1 VNPQLTLWA
10 TFVRRAAA
18 ENKIKMVCGK
28 RLDKRVLQTQIE
40 NMKLEEIQTS
50 DIASPATSWRTIR
63 SELTFLG
70 VTYFIT
76 VFLGSMTIAAC
87 GPGCCFV
94 FYSVIAGVSG
104 LLMLRKPFVSRCA
117 CLGILMFSLY
127 GMWHEKEA
135 RDSWQTFHLRQQLDR
150 ANELLQKQNTA
161 ATNATNN

>member
-1 VNPQLTLWA
+1 L
-10 TFVRRAAA
+10 RA
-18 ENKIKMVCGK
+18 
-28 RLDKRVLQTQIE
+28 QIE
-40 NMKLEEIQTS
+40 NVKPEEMQPS
-50 DIASPATSWRTIR
+50 DIASPATSWRAIR

-104 LLMLRKPFVSRCA
+104 LLMLRKPFASRCI
-117 CLGILMFSLY
+117 CLGVLIFSLF

-135 RDSWQTFHLRQQLDR
+135 RDSWQTFHLRKQLDQ
-150 ANELLQKQNTA
+150 ANELLQKKILP
-161 ATNATNN
+161 

>member
-1 VNPQLTLWA
+1 
-10 TFVRRAAA
+10 
-18 ENKIKMVCGK
+18 MVCGK
-28 RLDKRVLQTQIE
+28 RLDNQVLLAQLKKVKPEETQAA
-40 NMKLEEIQTS
+40 

-104 LLMLRKPFVSRCA
+104 LLMLRKPFASRCV
-117 CLGILMFSLY
+117 CLGILILSLF

-135 RDSWQTFHLRQQLDR
+135 RDSWHAFHLQQQLDR
-150 ANELLQKQNTA
+150 ANELLQKQNTVV
-161 ATNATNN
+161 TNTNKN